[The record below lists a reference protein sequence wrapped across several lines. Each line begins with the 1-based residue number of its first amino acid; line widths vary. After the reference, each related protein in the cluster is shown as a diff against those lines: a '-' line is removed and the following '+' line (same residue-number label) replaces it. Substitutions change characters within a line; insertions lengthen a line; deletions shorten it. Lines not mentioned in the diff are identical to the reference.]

1 MTPTPELKAL
11 LLKELSTHH
20 DLKKL
25 CLTWDI
31 ENINDYI
38 SLTTSSE
45 PTENKLLSE
54 VKNFAETL
62 TLIVAS
68 SITVPAL
75 LSPSATTIVVAP
87 PDASTSTG
95 AQP

>member
-54 VKNFAETL
+54 
-62 TLIVAS
+62 
-68 SITVPAL
+68 
-75 LSPSATTIVVAP
+75 
-87 PDASTSTG
+87 ASTPTG
-95 AQP
+95 FNPPRLRQSHHISNFG

>member
-54 VKNFAETL
+54 
-62 TLIVAS
+62 
-68 SITVPAL
+68 
-75 LSPSATTIVVAP
+75 
-87 PDASTSTG
+87 ASTPAGFNPPRLRQSHHISNFG
-95 AQP
+95 

>member
-11 LLKELSTHH
+11 LLKELSIHH

-45 PTENKLLSE
+45 PTENNLSL
-54 VKNFAETL
+54 K
-62 TLIVAS
+62 
-68 SITVPAL
+68 
-75 LSPSATTIVVAP
+75 
-87 PDASTSTG
+87 TSTPAG
-95 AQP
+95 FNPPRLRQSHHISNFG

>member
-11 LLKELSTHH
+11 LLKELSIHH

-54 VKNFAETL
+54 
-62 TLIVAS
+62 
-68 SITVPAL
+68 
-75 LSPSATTIVVAP
+75 
-87 PDASTSTG
+87 ASTPTG
-95 AQP
+95 FNPPRLRQSHHISNFG

>member
-11 LLKELSTHH
+11 LLKELSIHH

-45 PTENKLLSE
+45 PTENNLSL
-54 VKNFAETL
+54 K
-62 TLIVAS
+62 
-68 SITVPAL
+68 
-75 LSPSATTIVVAP
+75 
-87 PDASTSTG
+87 ASTPTG
-95 AQP
+95 FNPPRLRQSHHISNFG

>member
-38 SLTTSSE
+38 SLTTTSE
-45 PTENKLLSE
+45 SKDNNLPLK
-54 VKNFAETL
+54 
-62 TLIVAS
+62 
-68 SITVPAL
+68 
-75 LSPSATTIVVAP
+75 
-87 PDASTSTG
+87 TSTPAG
-95 AQP
+95 FNPPRLRQSHSISTFG

>member
-45 PTENKLLSE
+45 SKDSNLSL
-54 VKNFAETL
+54 K
-62 TLIVAS
+62 
-68 SITVPAL
+68 
-75 LSPSATTIVVAP
+75 
-87 PDASTSTG
+87 TSTPTG
-95 AQP
+95 FNSPRTRQPHHISSFG